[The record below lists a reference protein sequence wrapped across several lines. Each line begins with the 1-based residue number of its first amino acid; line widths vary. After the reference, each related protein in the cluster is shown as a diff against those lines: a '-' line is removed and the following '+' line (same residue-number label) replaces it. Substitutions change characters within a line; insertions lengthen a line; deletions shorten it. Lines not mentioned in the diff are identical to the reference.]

1 METLTDTKFIKVK
14 HIEIWKAKIEDE
26 GIRNICK
33 YLELREGN
41 QVDVL
46 DVLDNQITSLGCQF
60 VGKAFTM
67 PFTKIKYLKLD
78 DNIIGNKGVEN
89 LALGLRTNPYLTK
102 LSLKYCGIDEKGV
115 KFIQ

>member
-1 METLTDTKFIKVK
+1 
-14 HIEIWKAKIEDE
+14 
-26 GIRNICK
+26 
-33 YLELREGN
+33 
-41 QVDVL
+41 
-46 DVLDNQITSLGCQF
+46 
-60 VGKAFTM
+60 M